1 MASIL
6 LITCIDLASHSMRP
20 LSHLKP
26 PVRARVKMAREL
38 SRLSSQVL
46 TSPLMLHENDKAWLH
61 MDLYMYKDL
70 IILGMSGLRYM
81 FHLRD

>member
-1 MASIL
+1 
-6 LITCIDLASHSMRP
+6 
-20 LSHLKP
+20 
-26 PVRARVKMAREL
+26 MAREL

-81 FHLRD
+81 FHLRG